1 MTKSMW
7 VAVTILFLLF
17 SACGVFMVLLQKD
30 EEENPQQE
38 EEGNHDE

>member
-30 EEENPQQE
+30 EEEKTFIIF
-38 EEGNHDE
+38 

>member
-17 SACGVFMVLLQKD
+17 TACGVFMVLLQKD
-30 EEENPQQE
+30 EEEKTFITF
-38 EEGNHDE
+38 